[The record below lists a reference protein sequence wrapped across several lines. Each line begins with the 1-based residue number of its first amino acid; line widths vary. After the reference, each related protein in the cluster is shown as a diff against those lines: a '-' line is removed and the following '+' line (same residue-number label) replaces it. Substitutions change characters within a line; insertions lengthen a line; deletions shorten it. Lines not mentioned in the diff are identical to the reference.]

1 MSNPAREQTARPF
14 PISIRSAAAAPAVLL
29 ARVEHRVQT
38 ALRRFGAHIRAVRV
52 HLADVNG
59 PRGGVDKECTIA
71 IRLAV
76 TPRLLLIEDVD
87 RVFLAAVDRA
97 ADRAGHAV
105 ARAVHA
111 TNHRGGWA
119 FRHARG

>member
-1 MSNPAREQTARPF
+1 MSNSAREHSARPIS
-14 PISIRSAAAAPAVLL
+14 ISIRSAASAPAALL
-29 ARVEHRVQT
+29 ATVERRVQN

-52 HLADVNG
+52 HLADANG

-76 TPRLLLIEDVD
+76 SPRLLLIEDVD
-87 RVFLAAVDRA
+87 RAFLAAVDRA

-111 TNHRGGWA
+111 THHRAGWT